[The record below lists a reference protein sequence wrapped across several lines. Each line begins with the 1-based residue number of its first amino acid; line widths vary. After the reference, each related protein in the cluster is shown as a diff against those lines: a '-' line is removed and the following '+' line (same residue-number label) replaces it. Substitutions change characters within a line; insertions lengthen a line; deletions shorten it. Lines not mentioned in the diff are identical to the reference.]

1 MARQNFIG
9 MVISQGKMQK
19 TVKVRVE
26 TKIFNKRINKE
37 LIHRKD
43 YLVHDEAD
51 ISREGD
57 LVRIETTRPLSKRK
71 FFAIAEILKNKG
83 QQFAKFEKEA
93 KINVAR
99 EEASKSEIFLER
111 RKQIENENLS
121 LLEDIRRIQNCLNK
135 SGSQEEL
142 KEIKEKY
149 GITDFS
155 KDTVKELLK
164 LNVSSIQ
171 EDLIKERSAIDS
183 IQTKLQELVTNDTLA
198 NQFLTEKGVEEP
210 EELKKNIKKN
220 ILRKYLLQDQTHKQ
234 SQPQL

>member
-57 LVRIETTRPLSKRK
+57 LVRIETTRPLSRRK

-93 KINVAR
+93 KINVAI
-99 EEASKSEIFLER
+99 EEAKKSEIFLER
-111 RKQIENENLS
+111 RKQLENENFS
-121 LLEDIRRIQNCLNK
+121 LLEDIRRIQDCLNK
-135 SGSQEEL
+135 SGSEEEL
-142 KEIKEKY
+142 KEIKQKY
-149 GITDFS
+149 GITNFTQNTI
-155 KDTVKELLK
+155 KDLLK
-164 LNVSSIQ
+164 LDVTSIQ
-171 EDLIKERSAIDS
+171 SDLIKERDAIDS
-183 IQTKLQELVTNDTLA
+183 IQTKLNEFVQDDILA
-198 NQFLTEKGVEEP
+198 NQFLTDKGVAEP
-210 EELKKNIKKN
+210 ESLKKNIKKN
-220 ILRKYLLQDQTHKQ
+220 ILRKYLLQDQNQ
-234 SQPQL
+234 QQQQQQL

>member
-57 LVRIETTRPLSKRK
+57 LVRIETTRPLSRRK

-93 KINVAR
+93 KINVAI
-99 EEASKSEIFLER
+99 EEAKKSEIFLER
-111 RKQIENENLS
+111 RKQLENENFT
-121 LLEDIRRIQNCLNK
+121 LLEDIRKIQDCLNK
-135 SGSQEEL
+135 SGSEEEL
-142 KEIKEKY
+142 KEIKQKY
-149 GITDFS
+149 GITDFTQDS
-155 KDTVKELLK
+155 IKDLLK
-164 LNVSSIQ
+164 LDVTSI
-171 EDLIKERSAIDS
+171 ESDLIKEREAIDS
-183 IQTKLQELVTNDTLA
+183 IQTKLADFVQDDTLA
-198 NQFLTEKGVEEP
+198 NQFLTDKGVSEP
-210 EELKKNIKKN
+210 ELLKKNIKKN
-220 ILRKYLLQDQTHKQ
+220 ILRKYLLQDQNQEQ
-234 SQPQL
+234 SRL

>member
-57 LVRIETTRPLSKRK
+57 LVRIETTRPLSRRK

-93 KINVAR
+93 KIDVAI
-99 EEASKSEIFLER
+99 EEAKKSEIFLER
-111 RKQIENENLS
+111 RKQLENENFS
-121 LLEDIRRIQNCLNK
+121 LLEDIRRIQDCLNK
-135 SGSQEEL
+135 SGSEEEL
-142 KEIKEKY
+142 KEIKQKY
-149 GITDFS
+149 GITDFTQNTI
-155 KDTVKELLK
+155 KDLLK
-164 LNVSSIQ
+164 LDVTSIQ
-171 EDLIKERSAIDS
+171 SDLIKERDAIDS
-183 IQTKLQELVTNDTLA
+183 IQTKLNEFVQDDILA
-198 NQFLTEKGVEEP
+198 NQFLTDKGVAEP
-210 EELKKNIKKN
+210 ESLKKNIKKN
-220 ILRKYLLQDQTHKQ
+220 ILRKYLLQDQNQ
-234 SQPQL
+234 QQQQL

>member
-57 LVRIETTRPLSKRK
+57 LVRIETTRPLSRRK

-93 KINVAR
+93 KIDVAI
-99 EEASKSEIFLER
+99 EEAKKSEIFLER
-111 RKQIENENLS
+111 RKQLENENFS
-121 LLEDIRRIQNCLNK
+121 LLEDIRRIQDCLNK
-135 SGSQEEL
+135 SGSEEEL
-142 KEIKEKY
+142 KEIKQKY
-149 GITDFS
+149 GITNFTQNTI
-155 KDTVKELLK
+155 KDLLK
-164 LNVSSIQ
+164 LDVTSIQ
-171 EDLIKERSAIDS
+171 SDLIKERDAIDS
-183 IQTKLQELVTNDTLA
+183 IQTKLNEFVQDDILA
-198 NQFLTEKGVEEP
+198 NQFLTDKGVTEP
-210 EELKKNIKKN
+210 ESLKKNIKKN
-220 ILRKYLLQDQTHKQ
+220 ILRKYLLQDQNQ
-234 SQPQL
+234 QQQQL

>member
-57 LVRIETTRPLSKRK
+57 LVRIETTRPLSRRK

-83 QQFAKFEKEA
+83 QKFAKFEKEA
-93 KINVAR
+93 KINVAI
-99 EEASKSEIFLER
+99 EEAKKSEIFLER
-111 RKQIENENLS
+111 RKQLENENFS
-121 LLEDIRRIQNCLNK
+121 LLEDIRRIQDCLNK
-135 SGSQEEL
+135 SGSEEEL
-142 KEIKEKY
+142 KEIKQKY
-149 GITDFS
+149 GITDFTQNTI
-155 KDTVKELLK
+155 KDLLK
-164 LNVSSIQ
+164 LDVTSIQ
-171 EDLIKERSAIDS
+171 SDLIKERDAIDS
-183 IQTKLQELVTNDTLA
+183 IQIKLNEYVQDDILA
-198 NQFLTEKGVEEP
+198 NQFLTDKGVAEP
-210 EELKKNIKKN
+210 ESLKKNIKKN
-220 ILRKYLLQDQTHKQ
+220 ILRKYLLQDQNQ
-234 SQPQL
+234 QQQQL